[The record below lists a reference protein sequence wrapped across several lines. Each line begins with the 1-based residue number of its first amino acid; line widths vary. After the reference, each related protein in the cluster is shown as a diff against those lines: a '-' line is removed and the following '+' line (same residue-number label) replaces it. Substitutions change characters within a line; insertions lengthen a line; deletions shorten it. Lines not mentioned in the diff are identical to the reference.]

1 MARYFFDI
9 HDGWEFLQD
18 SIGQDCVDGDH
29 IRREAMRALPEIAR
43 DAIPHRG
50 ADAQAFTVIVRNAD
64 NAPVYTATLTFS
76 GLWMSPQ
83 AQPGEPTD

>member
-1 MARYFFDI
+1 
-9 HDGWEFLQD
+9 
-18 SIGQDCVDGDH
+18 
-29 IRREAMRALPEIAR
+29 MRALPEIAR

-83 AQPGEPTD
+83 ARPGEPTD